1 MPVDLVLKGSRIYTF
16 NRIVDAGIAIDHGR
30 IVKVSKE
37 SNLPVASEKM
47 DLDGML
53 VLPGIIDV
61 HVHLRDQELSYKED
75 FFSGTCAAANGGVT
89 LVMDMPN
96 NRPVTASLAALKER
110 MEVASSKIVTNV
122 AFYSAFPENINEIR
136 QLVHI
141 GARAFKIFLS
151 HKVGGLDPN
160 DEEAVI
166 KAFKEA
172 AKASI
177 PVAVHAEDA
186 ALLHEKIE
194 ELKSM
199 GRNDLSAYPEVHSQM
214 AEVMGIRRAIRLMRE
229 SGVHLHVCHV
239 SVVEGLKIIFEAKK
253 GGLPISCEVTP
264 HHLLLSDKYMEKL
277 GGIAL
282 TNPPL
287 RPLDEVLSLQRSLM
301 GGLIDLVASDHAP
314 HTFKEKEG
322 SSVWDISAGI
332 AGLETLLPLMLTMV
346 NRGQMSISTLVK
358 LLSENPAKIF
368 GFKNRGLIAEGMYAD
383 LVVVDIKREWII
395 DSSEFYSKA
404 KFSPFDGWR
413 VKGKPVKTFVN
424 GILVMDEGEIVVK
437 PGSGK
442 IIKAS

>member
-1 MPVDLVLKGSRIYTF
+1 MSVDLVLKNSKIYAF
-16 NRIVDAGIAIDHGR
+16 NRIIDAGIAVDHGK
-30 IVKVSKE
+30 IVRVSKE
-37 SNLPVASEKM
+37 SNLPSASEKI
-47 DLDGML
+47 DLNGML
-53 VLPGIIDV
+53 VLPGVIDA

-75 FFSGTCAAANGGVT
+75 FFSGTCAAANGGIT

-96 NRPVTASLAALKER
+96 NRPVTASVAALKER

-122 AFYSAFPENINEIR
+122 AFYSAFPENINEIK
-136 QLVHI
+136 QLVRI
-141 GARAFKIFLS
+141 GARAFKIFLT
-151 HKVGGLDPN
+151 HKVGGLDPS
-160 DEEAVI
+160 DEDTVI
-166 KAFKEA
+166 KAFRET
-172 AKASI
+172 AKAGV

-186 ALLHEKIE
+186 VLLHEKIR

-199 GRNDLSAYPEVHSQM
+199 GRDDLSAYAEAHSQM
-214 AEVMGIRRAIRLMRE
+214 VEIMGIKRAIRLMRE
-229 SGVHLHVCHV
+229 SGAHLHICHV
-239 SVVEGLKIIFEAKK
+239 SIAEGLKIISEAKK

-264 HHLLLSDKYMEKL
+264 HHLLLSDKYVEKL

-287 RPLDEVLSLQRSLM
+287 RPLDEVLSLQRSLI

-314 HTFKEKEG
+314 HAFKEKEG
-322 SSVWDISAGI
+322 SSVWDISAGVV
-332 AGLETLLPLMLTMV
+332 GLETMLPLMLTIV
-346 NRGQMSISTLVK
+346 NKGQMSISTLVRV
-358 LLSENPAKIF
+358 LSENPAKIF

-383 LVVVDIKREWII
+383 LVVVDIKREWVI

-413 VKGKPVKTFVN
+413 VKGKPIKTFVN

-442 IIKAS
+442 IIKAN